1 MSLPS
6 SDQTQGAKRSFDA
19 EDSAEMEQN
28 NATVLEHRA
37 DVVIQESLQTLDP
50 ESFVS
55 IPSVPRESLQVL
67 DPQSLVSTPS
77 VSRESLPTL
86 DPASLASKFS
96 VPSGSYANQEHVG
109 TLDSRDVNSNP
120 SAPSE
125 NPSGETCLETPGSAE
140 LLKTG
145 DRSKVPDSAP
155 ASKRTQEPQR
165 ATERYVLLDNFA
177 HGGLGNLWRAEDTAI
192 RREVAYK
199 ELLPKALKKP
209 IQVERFV
216 EEAQISGQLEHPG
229 IIPIYDIGVQ
239 ENGAPFYTMK
249 LVRGGNMEEAIEA
262 MHKLPPGSS
271 ERQLAFNRLLRQFIA
286 ICQAVGFAHEK
297 GVLHR
302 DLKPLN
308 VMVGEFGETL
318 VLDWGLAK
326 LMDLI
331 GEQSISSDRSSRPTT
346 EGQGF
351 VVDGESEMATV
362 ITNESKHLGEP
373 GDFAAQSSPSFSNLE
388 ATQANL
394 PRSSTAT
401 GQGVAKVQTKFAG
414 NKTFNASTS
423 TATGQRPV
431 QTGMRSAGSET
442 QMGQVMGTPAYMSP
456 EQALGQ
462 IDELDSRTDIYSLGA
477 ILYKL
482 LSNQQPVGRGKVQEV
497 LDKVIAG
504 LIPPVRTLD
513 PTIPKPLEAICL
525 KAMSKDKMA
534 RYPKA
539 LDVAA
544 DVEAWLA
551 DQPVSAYPDPWHERS
566 RRWAKQHRT
575 FITSSSATLF
585 ALICGAI
592 LWEWTEA
599 NRISKLRI
607 GTDEK
612 IKAASTAITEFDFAK
627 ARERLEAASALA
639 RGVPELDSELGQ
651 IVVVKSLL
659 AAEEGKQVTKIQNKV
674 ELELAEVL
682 HAINDFQ
689 DFPQAKAILE
699 GVVGRLS
706 SEKSLTDLHQRA
718 RTQLEAVN
726 QFEKFN
732 NEVEQTRIFGGN
744 ISGDESLD
752 DIRESKRHALDALKI
767 FEVDADHPEKAGSQ
781 LRSLGDTSIAKW
793 RDGMQEVLVTL
804 AYLETKLA
812 IRDDQAEFQK
822 AAQLSLG
829 HMRRAEQLGFSSQ
842 PMWFLRADLFGMLN
856 QPDEAQSARR
866 MAETLTPKT
875 RLDHYL
881 LGEFKRGQGN
891 YKAALSHFEDALQ
904 ADPNDF
910 WSLNMLGL
918 CNFQMGEF
926 KAVIPSCTACIA
938 RRPKFDWPYLARGVA
953 FGKLNEFSKAHQDIA
968 KSLELKP
975 QSYHAYLNRGV
986 IHAYE
991 KKYEAARADFDQAS
1005 QLKPDQA
1012 APYINLAATGL
1023 EHANELLND
1032 SQKPNASVL
1041 ANAEFQKANVA
1052 LTAAIERSPQ
1062 QAAIY
1067 SFRGRIQVAQNNVA
1081 AALADFEKANKLEV
1095 TPLRRSENFQQI
1107 GNVHFR
1113 AGQPQTALAAYDH
1126 SLEANPENVA
1136 TLRQRAETLLA
1147 LKRYQEAA
1155 RDFTAVLEKGGPIAD
1170 VYRGRSVALTALNK
1184 HREAINDLTM
1194 SLQYE
1199 PAPNMLADRGW
1210 AYLLEAAKLAK
1221 EDFEEAVRLNPEDPK
1236 FYQGLAYA
1244 MVMLGDHTSAV
1255 AEIEKTSANTDRVI
1269 RQLGSK
1275 SWSYLFNPATVYA
1288 QAHDKALTD
1297 VKLVAERRVEL
1308 AHQYSQKAVEL
1319 LIRARKR
1326 AEPEFLPRFL
1336 NTLRSDPALDPI
1348 RQRPE
1353 YLEALKTL
1361 DPEAAEKLELKK
1373 GEAPQKP

>member
-6 SDQTQGAKRSFDA
+6 SDQTQGAKRLLDA
-19 EDSAEMEQN
+19 EESAEAELFN
-28 NATVLEHRA
+28 PTLVEHRA
-37 DVVIQESLQTLDP
+37 DVESQESLQTLDP
-50 ESFVS
+50 V
-55 IPSVPRESLQVL
+55 
-67 DPQSLVSTPS
+67 SLVSTPA
-77 VSRESLPTL
+77 VPQESLPTL
-86 DPASLASKFS
+86 DPVSRVSMLSI
-96 VPSGSYANQEHVG
+96 PSGSYANQEHVG
-109 TLDSRDVNSNP
+109 TLDSGLLNSNP

-145 DRSKVPDSAP
+145 VRSKKPDPAPSAN
-155 ASKRTQEPQR
+155 RTNRPPQ

-177 HGGLGNLWRAEDTAI
+177 HGGLGKLWRAEDTAI

-209 IQVERFV
+209 TQVQRFV

-249 LVRGGNMEEAIEA
+249 LVRGGNMEDAIEA
-262 MHKLPPGSS
+262 MHKLPQGSS

-286 ICQAVGFAHEK
+286 VCQAVGFAHEK

-331 GEQSISSDRSSRPTT
+331 GEHSISSDRSSRPTPQ
-346 EGQGF
+346 GQGF

-362 ITNESKHLGEP
+362 ITNESEHAGETN
-373 GDFAAQSSPSFSNLE
+373 DSADHFAASHSNLE
-388 ATQANL
+388 ATQGNL
-394 PRSSTAT
+394 PRSFTAT

-462 IDELDSRTDIYSLGA
+462 IDELDSRTDIYSLGG

-497 LDKVIAG
+497 LDKVIGG

-525 KAMSKDKMA
+525 KAMSKDKLA

-539 LDVAA
+539 LDMAT

-551 DQPVSAYPDPWHERS
+551 DQPVSAYPEPWHKHV
-566 RRWAKQHRT
+566 RRWAKRHRT
-575 FITSSSATLF
+575 LVVSASLVVLF
-585 ALICGAI
+585 LGIALWQWSA
-592 LWEWTEA
+592 A
-599 NRISKLRI
+599 NRIDRTRI
-607 GTDEK
+607 AVRAKVADAYSAIAKSEFEK
-612 IKAASTAITEFDFAK
+612 AGGLIKTASDLVAAEPALASE
-627 ARERLEAASALA
+627 REGIQSAL
-639 RGVPELDSELGQ
+639 DS
-651 IVVVKSLL
+651 
-659 AAEEGKQVTKIQNKV
+659 AEEKQAHLADIQNKV
-674 ELELAEVL
+674 KLDRAEVQ
-682 HAINDFQ
+682 HAINDQQ
-689 DFPQAKAILE
+689 DFPQAKIILTRME
-699 GVVGRLS
+699 AQLA
-706 SEKSLTDLHQRA
+706 SEPSLADLHQQVRS
-718 RTQLEAVN
+718 QLDAVN

-732 NEVEQTRIFGGN
+732 NEVEQARIFGGN

-752 DIRESKRHALDALKI
+752 DIRESKRHALAALEI
-767 FEVDADHPEKAGSQ
+767 FETDGDQPEKVGSQ
-781 LRSLGDTSIAKW
+781 LRSLGDKSIAKW

-812 IRDDQAEFQK
+812 IRDDRAELQK
-822 AAQLSLG
+822 AARLSLG
-829 HMRRAEQLGFSSQ
+829 HLQRAERLGFSSQ
-842 PMWFLRADLFGMLN
+842 PMWFLRADLFGLLN
-856 QPDEAQSARR
+856 QPDEAQTARR
-866 MAETLTPKT
+866 TAETLTPKT

-938 RRPKFDWPYLARGVA
+938 RRPNFDWPYLARGVA
-953 FGKLNEFSKAHQDIA
+953 FGKLNEFTKAHQDIE

-975 QSYHAYLNRGV
+975 QSYHAHLNRGV

-991 KKYEAARADFDQAS
+991 KNYEAARADFMQAS
-1005 QLKPDQA
+1005 RLKLDQA
-1012 APYINLAATGL
+1012 APYINLAAIGL
-1023 EHANELLND
+1023 ERANQLLND

-1041 ANAEFQKANVA
+1041 ANIELQQANVA

-1067 SFRGRIQVAQNNVA
+1067 SFRGRIRMGQNNAA
-1081 AALADFEKANKLEV
+1081 AALVDFEKANNLEV

-1107 GNVHFR
+1107 GNIHFR
-1113 AGQPQTALAAYDH
+1113 ARQMETALTAYDQ

-1147 LKRYQEAA
+1147 SKRYQEAV
-1155 RDFTAVLEKGGPIAD
+1155 RDFTLVLEKAGPIAD
-1170 VYRGRSVALTALNK
+1170 VYRGRSVALKALNK
-1184 HREAINDLTM
+1184 HREAINDYTM

-1199 PAPNMLADRGW
+1199 PAPNMLAQRGW
-1210 AYLLEAAKLAK
+1210 AYLLEAATLAK
-1221 EDFEEAVRLNPEDPK
+1221 EDFEEAVRLNPDDPR

-1244 MVMLGDHTSAV
+1244 MVMLGDHASAV
-1255 AEIEKTSANTDRVI
+1255 AEIEKGSDNTKRVAKK
-1269 RQLGSK
+1269 LGSQV
-1275 SWSYLFNPATVYA
+1275 WEFLFNPATVYA

-1297 VKLVAERRVEL
+1297 VKLTAERRVEL
-1308 AHQYSQKAVEL
+1308 AHQYSQKAVDL
-1319 LIRARKR
+1319 LLQSHQLAG
-1326 AEPEFLPRFL
+1326 PEFRPRFL
-1336 NTLRSDPALDPI
+1336 IALRSDSALDPI
-1348 RQRPE
+1348 RQHPE
-1353 YLEALKTL
+1353 FLRALKTL
-1361 DPEAAEKLELKK
+1361 DPESAAKLELNKN
-1373 GEAPQKP
+1373 ETPQKK

>member
-1 MSLPS
+1 MSLPNL
-6 SDQTQGAKRSFDA
+6 DHTQGVNRSIDADDFDG
-19 EDSAEMEQN
+19 MEASN
-28 NATVLEHRA
+28 PTVIEHRA
-37 DVVIQESLQTLDP
+37 EAVNQESLQVLDPLSLVSASSVPQESLQTLDP
-50 ESFVS
+50 
-55 IPSVPRESLQVL
+55 
-67 DPQSLVSTPS
+67 D
-77 VSRESLPTL
+77 
-86 DPASLASKFS
+86 SLASKAS

-109 TLDSRDVNSNP
+109 TLDSRVHNSNP
-120 SAPSE
+120 STPSME
-125 NPSGETCLETPGSAE
+125 ASGETCLETPGSAE

-145 DRSKVPDSAP
+145 DRSKVPDPAPSADHK
-155 ASKRTQEPQR
+155 KRPPQ

-262 MHKLPPGSS
+262 MHKLPKGSS
-271 ERQLAFNRLLRQFIA
+271 ARQLAFNRLLRQFIA
-286 ICQAVGFAHEK
+286 VCQAVGFAHEK

-331 GEQSISSDRSSRPTT
+331 GEQSISSDRSSRPTAD
-346 EGQGF
+346 GQGF
-351 VVDGESEMATV
+351 VVDGESEVATV
-362 ITNESKHLGEP
+362 VTNDSQHPGGTNDPESQLEP
-373 GDFAAQSSPSFSNLE
+373 SGASLE
-388 ATQANL
+388 ATQSNI
-394 PRSSTAT
+394 PKSFTSKFQGTAKAAT
-401 GQGVAKVQTKFAG
+401 KVGG
-414 NKTFNASTS
+414 NKTYNASTS

-462 IDELDSRTDIYSLGA
+462 IDELDSRTDIYSLGG

-482 LSNQQPVGRGKVQEV
+482 LSNQQPVGRGKIQEV

-513 PTIPKPLEAICL
+513 PTIPKPLEAICQ
-525 KAMSKDKMA
+525 KAMAKDKMA

-539 LDVAA
+539 LDLAA

-551 DQPVSAYPDPWHERS
+551 DQPVAAYPDPWRIRF
-566 RRWAKQHRT
+566 RRWRNRHPKLVA
-575 FITSSSATLF
+575 SSSATLF
-585 ALICGAI
+585 VLISVAI
-592 LWEWTEA
+592 VWRWTAA
-599 NRISKLRI
+599 NRISKLR
-607 GTDEK
+607 TDTSTK
-612 IKAASTAITEFDFAK
+612 IVKARTAIEELDFVKAK
-627 ARERLEAASALA
+627 ELLETALA
-639 RGVPELDSELGQ
+639 LVKDEPGLDSERGQ
-651 IVVVKSLL
+651 IDDLKSRQRT
-659 AAEEGKQVTKIQNKV
+659 EEGKRQTKIENMAQ
-674 ELELAEVL
+674 LDLAEVQ
-682 HAINDFQ
+682 HAINDNQ
-689 DFPQAKAILE
+689 DFSQAKEILIR
-699 GVVGRLS
+699 VVGQLA
-706 SEKSLTDLHQRA
+706 SEKPLNELHQKA

-726 QFEKFN
+726 QFEKFRD
-732 NEVEQTRIFGGN
+732 EVEQARIFGGN

-752 DIRESKRHALDALKI
+752 DIRESKRHALAALKV
-767 FEVDADHPEKAGSQ
+767 FEIDADQPEQTGSQ
-781 LRSLGDTSIAKW
+781 LQSLGDKAIAKW
-793 RDGMQEVLVTL
+793 HDGMQEVLVTL

-812 IRDDQAEFQK
+812 IRDDPDDLRK
-822 AAQLSLG
+822 AAQRSLD
-829 HMRRAEQLGFSSQ
+829 HLQQAERLGFSSQ
-842 PMWFLRADLFGMLN
+842 PMWFLRADLFGLLN
-856 QPDEAQSARR
+856 QPDEAQTARR
-866 MAETLTPKT
+866 TAETLTPKT

-881 LGEFKRGQGN
+881 LGEFKRGLGN
-891 YKAALSHFEDALQ
+891 YKEALSHFEDALQ

-938 RRPKFDWPYLARGVA
+938 RRPNFDWPYLARGVA
-953 FGKLNEFSKAHQDIA
+953 FGKLNDFKKAHQDIA

-991 KKYEAARADFDQAS
+991 KSYEAARADFEQAS
-1005 QLKPDQA
+1005 KLKTDQA
-1012 APYINLAATGL
+1012 APYINLAAIGL

-1041 ANAEFQKANVA
+1041 ANAELQKANVA

-1067 SFRGRIQVAQNNVA
+1067 AFRGRIQMAQNNVA
-1081 AALADFEKANKLEV
+1081 AALADFEKANKQEV

-1107 GNVHFR
+1107 GNIHFR
-1113 AGQPQTALAAYDH
+1113 AGQMETALTAYDQ
-1126 SLEANPENVA
+1126 SLDANPENVA

-1155 RDFTAVLEKGGPIAD
+1155 RDFTVVLEKAGPIAD
-1170 VYRGRSVALTALNK
+1170 VYRGRSVALAALNK
-1184 HREAINDLTM
+1184 TREAINDYTM

-1199 PAPNMLADRGW
+1199 PAPNMLAQRGW

-1221 EDFEEAVRLNPEDPK
+1221 EDFEEAVRLNPEDPA

-1244 MVMLGDHTSAV
+1244 MVMLGDHASAV
-1255 AEIEKTSANTDRVI
+1255 AEIEKNSANTKRVVG
-1269 RQLGSK
+1269 QLGPK
-1275 SWSYLFNPATVYA
+1275 SWTYLFNPATVYA

-1297 VKLVAERRVEL
+1297 VKLAAERRVEL

-1319 LIRARKR
+1319 LLQARQL
-1326 AEPEFLPRFL
+1326 AGPQFMPRFL
-1336 NTLRSDPALDPI
+1336 SILRSDPALDPI

-1353 YLEALKTL
+1353 YLDALKTL
-1361 DPEAAEKLELKK
+1361 DPEAASKLELKK
-1373 GEAPQKP
+1373 SEASQ

>member
-1 MSLPS
+1 MSLPN
-6 SDQTQGAKRSFDA
+6 SDRTQGVNRLPEA
-19 EDSAEMEQN
+19 EDSAELEAN
-28 NATVLEHRA
+28 SPTIIEHRA
-37 DVVIQESLQTLDP
+37 DVVSDAEVASQECLQTLDP
-50 ESFVS
+50 ES
-55 IPSVPRESLQVL
+55 LG
-67 DPQSLVSTPS
+67 STPS

-86 DPASLASKFS
+86 EPASLASKFS

-109 TLDSRDVNSNP
+109 TLDSRDQNSTP
-120 SAPSE
+120 PVSSE
-125 NPSGETCLETPGSAE
+125 IPSGETCLETPGSAE

-145 DRSKVPDSAP
+145 DRSNDSVPAP
-155 ASKRTQEPQR
+155 ASNRTQETPR

-249 LVRGGNMEEAIEA
+249 LVRGGNMEDAIEA

-271 ERQLAFNRLLRQFIA
+271 ERQLAYSRLLRQYIA
-286 ICQAVGFAHEK
+286 VCQAVGFAHEK

-331 GEQSISSDRSSRPTT
+331 GEHSISSDRSSRPTADAT
-346 EGQGF
+346 GF
-351 VVDGESEMATV
+351 VVDGESDVSTIVTNDSQHPGAT
-362 ITNESKHLGEP
+362 NDS
-373 GDFAAQSSPSFSNLE
+373 AAQFPASHSSLE

-394 PRSSTAT
+394 PKSFSAT
-401 GQGVAKVQTKFAG
+401 DLGAAKAATKFGG
-414 NKTFNASTS
+414 NKTYNALTS

-431 QTGMRSAGSET
+431 QTSIRSAGSET

-462 IDELDSRTDIYSLGA
+462 IDELDSRTDIYSLGG

-504 LIPPVRTLD
+504 LIPSVRTID

-525 KAMSKDKMA
+525 KAMSKDKMD

-539 LDVAA
+539 LDVAV

-551 DQPVSAYPDPWHERS
+551 DQPVMAYPDPWQVRV

-575 FITSSSATLF
+575 LITTLSATLLV
-585 ALICGAI
+585 LICGTI
-592 LWEWTEA
+592 FWQWSES
-599 NRISKLRI
+599 NRISRLRKD
-607 GTDEK
+607 TQAK
-612 IKAASTAITEFDFAK
+612 INDANSAIKESNFAK
-627 ARERLEAASALA
+627 ARELLEAASALVQ
-639 RGVPELDSELGQ
+639 GVPDLDAERGQ
-651 IVVVKSLL
+651 ID
-659 AAEEGKQVTKIQNKV
+659 ATRNWQRTEEGKRQAEKENIAQRD
-674 ELELAEVL
+674 LAEVQ
-682 HAINDFQ
+682 HAINDNQ
-689 DFPQAKAILE
+689 DFPQAKAILSRI
-699 GVVGRLS
+699 VGQLA
-706 SEKSLTDLHQRA
+706 SEKSLEELHQLA
-718 RTQLEAVN
+718 STQLAAVN
-726 QFEKFN
+726 QFEKFRD
-732 NEVEQTRIFGGN
+732 EVEQTRVFGGN

-767 FEVDADHPEKAGSQ
+767 FETDADHPEQAGTQ
-781 LRSLGDTSIAKW
+781 LHSLGPKSIAKW

-812 IRDDQAEFQK
+812 IRDDQAELQK

-829 HMRRAEQLGFSSQ
+829 HLQRAEQLGFSSQ
-842 PMWFLRADLFGMLN
+842 PMWFLRADLFGLLN
-856 QPDEAQSARR
+856 QPEAAQTARQK
-866 MAETLTPKT
+866 AEKLTPKT

-891 YKAALSHFEDALQ
+891 YKEALSHFEDALQ

-938 RRPKFDWPYLARGVA
+938 RRPNFDWPYLARGVA
-953 FGKLNEFSKAHQDIA
+953 FGKLNDFTKAHQDIA

-975 QSYHAYLNRGV
+975 QSYHAFLNRGV
-986 IHAYE
+986 IYAYQ
-991 KKYEAARADFDQAS
+991 KNYEAARADFEQAS
-1005 QLKPDQA
+1005 QLKLDQA
-1012 APYINLAATGL
+1012 APYINLAAIGL
-1023 EHANELLND
+1023 ERANELLND
-1032 SQKPNASVL
+1032 SQKPDASVL
-1041 ANAEFQKANVA
+1041 ANLELRQANVA

-1067 SFRGRIQVAQNNVA
+1067 SFRGRIQMAQNNFA

-1107 GNVHFR
+1107 GNIQFR
-1113 AGQPQTALAAYDH
+1113 ARQMETALTAYDQ

-1155 RDFTAVLEKGGPIAD
+1155 RDFTAVLEKAGPIAD
-1170 VYRGRSVALTALNK
+1170 VYRGRSVALAALNK
-1184 HREAINDLTM
+1184 HREAINDYTM

-1199 PAPNMLADRGW
+1199 PAPNMLAQRGW

-1221 EDFEEAVRLNPEDPK
+1221 EDFEEAVRLNPEDPA
-1236 FYQGLAYA
+1236 FYQGLAFA
-1244 MVMLGDHTSAV
+1244 TVMLGDHASGV
-1255 AEIEKTSANTDRVI
+1255 AEIEKTSANTQRVV
-1269 RQLGSK
+1269 RQLGPR
-1275 SWSYLFNPATVYA
+1275 SWQYLFNPATVYA

-1297 VKLVAERRVEL
+1297 VKLVAKRRVEL
-1308 AHQYSQKAVEL
+1308 AQQYSQKGVEL
-1319 LIRARKR
+1319 LLEARQL
-1326 AEPEFLPRFL
+1326 AGPQFLPRFL
-1336 NTLRSDPALDPI
+1336 NALRTDSALDPI

-1361 DPEAAEKLELKK
+1361 DPEAAAELELKRR
-1373 GEAPQKP
+1373 EASQKP